1 MKRLSGLNRFLVTT
15 SGLLRSRF
23 HRQLSSGA
31 TMDDSIPQTSD
42 APPGKQIIVEGT
54 AQMEYDLKEKV
65 FYNKVQVLNRDLSIQ
80 VIKLFSE
87 KLVAERRDRY
97 QQKLAKYES
106 LVASSS
112 GESNNADVRIV
123 PPTQPKSGIHILDAL
138 AASGLRSIRYL
149 KEIPLVD
156 KVTINDL
163 SEEATKLAQ
172 ENCMRNNIDMNR
184 VNINTQDATMFMYGK
199 RNPLDHFDVIDL
211 DPYGTAV
218 PFLDSAVQSVADG
231 GLLCVTCTD
240 MTVLSGSYPEVTFYK
255 YHSMPVRGKYLHE
268 MALRILLHSID
279 STANMYKRH
288 IVPWLALS
296 VDFYVRVFVR
306 VYDSPAEVKNTCLK
320 RAMVFQSLQCP
331 TFYVQSMGSHNKTK
345 SNYTAPILTVP
356 TVCADSGGRMKMGG
370 PYWSD
375 PIHDQTVVDELLQR
389 VKSTINN
396 QDPLHPVPTAPRL
409 SGILTIMS
417 EELKDVPFYYSL
429 PELASTLHCK
439 VPTYQEFQAALNNAN
454 YRLSQF
460 HHDANAVKTDAPN
473 DFVSY
478 APCLYLILP
487 YRFLLSLS
495 LSLPCRSGIS

>member
-1 MKRLSGLNRFLVTT
+1 MKALLYRAPSLLFFQSSKHHCSRFSRLSTIFRMSESEDQQQPT
-15 SGLLRSRF
+15 
-23 HRQLSSGA
+23 
-31 TMDDSIPQTSD
+31 IE

-87 KLVAERRDRY
+87 KLVAERQARY
-97 QQKLAKYES
+97 EQKLAKYEG
-106 LVASSS
+106 LVAASKTEGSANDK
-112 GESNNADVRIV
+112 ESDVKLV
-123 PPTQPKSGIHILDAL
+123 PPTVPKQGIHILDAL

-149 KEIPLVD
+149 KEIPLAE

-163 SEEATKLAQ
+163 SEEATKLAH
-172 ENCMRNNIDMNR
+172 ENCVRNQIDMNR
-184 VNINTQDATMFMYGK
+184 VNINTQDATMFMYSH
-199 RNPLDHFDVIDL
+199 RNPLEHFDVIDL

-240 MTVLSGSYPEVTFYK
+240 MTVLSGNYPEVAFYK

-279 STANMYKRH
+279 SSANMYKRH

-306 VYDSPAEVKNTCLK
+306 VYDSPAEVKNSCLK

-331 TFYVQSMGSHNKTK
+331 TYYVQTMGSHNKTK
-345 SNYTAPILTVP
+345 SNYTAPILSVP
-356 TVCADSGGRMKMGG
+356 TVCEESGGRMKMGG
-370 PYWSD
+370 PFWSD
-375 PIHDQTVVDELLQR
+375 SIHDQTVIDELLRR
-389 VKSTINN
+389 VKGTINN

-439 VPTYQEFQAALNNAN
+439 VPTYQEFQAALHNGG

-460 HHDANAVKTDAPN
+460 HHDATAVKTDAPN
-473 DFVSY
+473 DFVS
-478 APCLYLILP
+478 ARNIFP
-487 YRFLLSLS
+487 
-495 LSLPCRSGIS
+495 

>member
-1 MKRLSGLNRFLVTT
+1 MIGTFRPLRSLHQHLAPGLLCSRIHRLST
-15 SGLLRSRF
+15 S
-23 HRQLSSGA
+23 A
-31 TMDDSIPQTSD
+31 AIMSD
-42 APPGKQIIVEGT
+42 TAVPEHPGKQIIVEGT
-54 AQMEYDLKEKV
+54 AQMEYDLQEKV

-87 KLVAERRDRY
+87 KVADERRARY
-97 QQKLAKYES
+97 EQKLAKYEG
-106 LVASSS
+106 LLAKVSSS
-112 GESNNADVRIV
+112 TEIDPSVKLV
-123 PPTQPKSGIHILDAL
+123 PPSPPKFGIHILDAL

-149 KEIPLVD
+149 KEIPLAE

-163 SEEATKLAQ
+163 SEEATKLAH
-172 ENCMRNNIDMNR
+172 ENCVRNKIDMNR
-184 VNINTQDATMFMYGK
+184 VHINTQDATMFMYSH
-199 RNPLDHFDVIDL
+199 RDPLEHFDVVDL

-240 MTVLSGSYPEVTFYK
+240 MTVLSGNYPEVAFYK

-288 IVPWLALS
+288 IVPWIALS

-306 VYDSPAEVKNTCLK
+306 VFDSPAEVKNSCMK

-331 TFYVQSMGSHNKTK
+331 TFYVQTMGSHNKTK
-345 SNYTAPILTVP
+345 SNYTAPILKVP
-356 TVCADSGGRMKMGG
+356 TACAETGGRMKMGG
-370 PYWSD
+370 PFWSD
-375 PIHDQTVVDELLQR
+375 PIHDQSIVDELLQR
-389 VKSTINN
+389 VKSSINN
-396 QDPLHPVPTAPRL
+396 QDPRYPISTAPRL
-409 SGILTIMS
+409 SGILTIIS

-439 VPTYQEFQAALNNAN
+439 VPTYQEFQAALNNGN

-460 HHDANAVKTDAPN
+460 HHDPLAVKTDAPN
-473 DFVSY
+473 DFVSILQ
-478 APCLYLILP
+478 LYSNAFRNLT
-487 YRFLLSLS
+487 
-495 LSLPCRSGIS
+495 